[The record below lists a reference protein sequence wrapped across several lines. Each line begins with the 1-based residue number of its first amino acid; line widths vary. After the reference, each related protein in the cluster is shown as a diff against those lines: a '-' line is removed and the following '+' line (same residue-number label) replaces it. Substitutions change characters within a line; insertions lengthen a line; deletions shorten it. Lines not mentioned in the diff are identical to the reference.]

1 MVSKWMKPMQ
11 DALKRLAGHRS
22 YHEVWMD
29 FAVYGASELSKIYPN
44 NQLKDAHTRIADK
57 YSSDGMESMAELM
70 GCTIAA
76 LEENPSQD
84 FLGSM
89 YMELGI
95 GNKKDGQFF
104 TPYAVCKAMADAQIS
119 KDVADAAISEHGYIT
134 LNDPACGGGATLIAG
149 ANRLKELGIDYQ
161 NFAWFEAQ
169 DLNLETACMC
179 YIQLSLL
186 GCAGVVIVGNTITKE
201 RRQELMLP
209 MNLISP
215 WWTARW
221 MKGETP

>member
-1 MVSKWMKPMQ
+1 MVSKWTKPMQ

-76 LEENPSQD
+76 FEENPNQD

-104 TPYAVCKAMADAQIS
+104 TPYVVCKAMADAQIS
-119 KDVADAAISEHGYIT
+119 KDAVDDAIKERGYIT

-186 GCAGVVIVGNTITKE
+186 GCAGVVIVGDTITQE